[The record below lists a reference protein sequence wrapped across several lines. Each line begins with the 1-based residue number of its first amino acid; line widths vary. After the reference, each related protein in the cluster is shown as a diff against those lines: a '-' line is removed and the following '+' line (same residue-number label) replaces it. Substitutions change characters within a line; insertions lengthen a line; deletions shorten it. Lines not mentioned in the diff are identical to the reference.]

1 MVSNERSVVYCT
13 LGVFLMNFIL
23 HAYVVLKAFTAIPQN
38 LLVVAACIPFFPVWI
53 VVMYGLLKRRKWTF
67 QLGLAISILGL
78 MLSLLGIFWLVL
90 VEAYATL
97 VVDIVQIVLCAY
109 GLKKLKF

>member
-1 MVSNERSVVYCT
+1 MVPDERSIVYCI
-13 LGVFLMNFIL
+13 LSAFLVNFIL
-23 HAYVVLKAFTAIPQN
+23 HAYVVFKAFTAIPQN

-53 VVMYGLLKRRKWTF
+53 VVIYGLLKRSKWSL

-78 MLSLLGIFWLVL
+78 MLSLLGIFWFAL
-90 VEAYATL
+90 VEAYVTL

-109 GLKKLKF
+109 GLRKVKF